1 MKYQVDRT
9 VSGNLS
15 RIFFTLERA
24 SRDKRLEM
32 PDLNVVLDAAREIRG
47 AMSIAQSIDN
57 YLDAHRAD
65 SVINLVGKMAICQ
78 AIIEREATSNITSP
92 DSSNIYNQFDFSRS
106 ENTWLNAFL
115 RKVTEGIPR
124 EEIERV
130 FANVAIVTF
139 NYDRCIEQYLFY
151 ALQRYYRASEQD
163 VISALSNLQIVHVYG
178 KVGRLPW
185 QRGASSAV
193 PFGDLS
199 KANLFDVASTIS
211 TFTEARYDSAVID
224 DIAAAFDNAVR
235 IIFLGF
241 SFQEQNVDVLPQV
254 ASHVDIFGTAQGMSN
269 TNLKVIENKLPA
281 HFKLVKQLVLD
292 DIGAEAFIDNYWR
305 VLE

>member
-92 DSSNIYNQFDFSRS
+92 DSSNIY
-106 ENTWLNAFL
+106 
-115 RKVTEGIPR
+115 
-124 EEIERV
+124 
-130 FANVAIVTF
+130 
-139 NYDRCIEQYLFY
+139 
-151 ALQRYYRASEQD
+151 
-163 VISALSNLQIVHVYG
+163 
-178 KVGRLPW
+178 
-185 QRGASSAV
+185 
-193 PFGDLS
+193 
-199 KANLFDVASTIS
+199 
-211 TFTEARYDSAVID
+211 
-224 DIAAAFDNAVR
+224 
-235 IIFLGF
+235 
-241 SFQEQNVDVLPQV
+241 
-254 ASHVDIFGTAQGMSN
+254 
-269 TNLKVIENKLPA
+269 
-281 HFKLVKQLVLD
+281 
-292 DIGAEAFIDNYWR
+292 
-305 VLE
+305 

>member
-1 MKYQVDRT
+1 
-9 VSGNLS
+9 
-15 RIFFTLERA
+15 
-24 SRDKRLEM
+24 
-32 PDLNVVLDAAREIRG
+32 
-47 AMSIAQSIDN
+47 MSIAQSIDN

-269 TNLKVIENKLPA
+269 PNLKVIESELPA
-281 HFKLVKQLVLD
+281 QFK
-292 DIGAEAFIDNYWR
+292 
-305 VLE
+305 